1 MENLTK
7 EKFQIFMMLCA
18 SGIDGNISY
27 SELERIIMQF
37 DERPIVKC
45 SMSSRSWQVPLG
57 SVSSKSIRTN
67 S

>member
-37 DERPIVKC
+37 DEKTYREVFDEFKK
-45 SMSSRSWQVPLG
+45 